1 MAISLSVDRQS
12 PLFASADFV
21 LADVASG
28 VFEVAVSLPENAE
41 VVGGALVITTAFD
54 SATTDKLQV
63 GDSALKWRY
72 INIQA
77 ALGALPVGRT
87 ALVPTGYRT
96 VGKEP
101 VGVTWTGVGAVTTG
115 AGRLEVEYVIV
126 GRGTNVQPA

>member
-12 PLFASADFV
+12 PLYASADFA
-21 LADVASG
+21 LADLASG

-41 VVGGALVITTAFD
+41 VVGGALVVTTAFD
-54 SATTDKLQV
+54 SATSDALDV
-63 GDSALKWRY
+63 GDAGASGRY
-72 INIQA
+72 LSVA
-77 ALGALPVGRT
+77 ALPVGRT

-101 VGVTWTGVGAVTTG
+101 VGVTWTGVGVVTTG